1 MDWLQEFLPF
11 NNLNPLSINWDR
23 LGVWIG
29 VLCTLAI
36 YSLLYR
42 ENPIYRFF
50 EHMYIGLAAGYSLGP
65 LGVDILY
72 RYWIEPIWI
81 QGYWAWAFV
90 VPYGM
95 YLYFI
100 FSERYGWISRIV
112 IGTLIG
118 ASAGLFF
125 QEFSSRYLP
134 QLNSTLQK
142 PLWISD
148 ANPDVTIWT
157 VMTNFLFI
165 TILLSVLTYFTF
177 SYEQRGAVKRV
188 AILGRWFLMIGLGAI
203 FGNTVMARMA
213 LMIGRIYYLLNDW
226 LLIRVG
232 GG

>member
-1 MDWLQEFLPF
+1 MDWLMQFLP
-11 NNLNPLSINWDR
+11 LNIERIS
-23 LGVWIG
+23 VWIG

-65 LGVDILY
+65 LFVDTIY
-72 RYWIEPIWI
+72 RYWIEPIWV

-142 PLWISD
+142 PLWISS
-148 ANPDVTIWT
+148 ANPDITGWDVF
-157 VMTNFLFI
+157 VNFLFI
-165 TILLSVLTYFTF
+165 VILLSVLTYFTF
-177 SYEQRGAVKRV
+177 SYEQRGGVKRV

-213 LMIGRIYYLLNDW
+213 LLIGRIYYILNDW
-226 LLIRVG
+226 LRIPLG
-232 GG
+232 GGGG